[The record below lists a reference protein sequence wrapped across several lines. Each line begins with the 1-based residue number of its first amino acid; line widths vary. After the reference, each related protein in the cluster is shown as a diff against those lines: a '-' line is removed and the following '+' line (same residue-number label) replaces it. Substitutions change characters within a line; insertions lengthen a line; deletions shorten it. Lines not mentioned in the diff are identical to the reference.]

1 MKTDKEKEKEKC
13 VSCGEET
20 HVPKDLHIDFRDF
33 YIEGVGQL
41 CYDCHKELYNGI
53 IR

>member
-1 MKTDKEKEKEKC
+1 MKNSDSEKDKC

-20 HVPKDLHIDFRDF
+20 RYDKLEHIDFRDF

-41 CYDCHKELYNGI
+41 CARCFDDSLSPYVD
-53 IR
+53 